1 MFLSSETD
9 MPYDIVLINAHRDF
23 FFAVQDAISIGT
35 NLLATLLRTT
45 GFRVGYFRG
54 FAQETAAWL
63 ENELKIV
70 GARSV
75 GFYCDYENV
84 SLVEEL
90 CRKVKSLGN
99 IPVIV
104 GGPQAF
110 TLTEDFFRHSGCDF
124 AIRGEAEE
132 ALSELLD
139 YLLKGQGDPARIAG
153 IHFLGF
159 DGQLVSTKD
168 RDLRENLDDLP
179 FADFT
184 LDRRWPYQISLPIL
198 SGRGCPYQCAFCFQG
213 GNTKK
218 VRYRSVK
225 NVMEE
230 IGGHFA
236 HRPGLK
242 SIYFVDDTF
251 TLNRERME
259 QFCGELAAL
268 RKKYD
273 FVWYCQGH
281 VQTILRY
288 PGMMRTMVDAGMVK
302 MLIGIESGSD
312 EMLRLYRKQAT
323 VAQIKTAVECLV
335 QAGVKQVEG
344 NIILGGPGESL
355 ETAEASLQLVLGLI
369 RTYPGIFFAGTYF
382 LFPYPG
388 TEITGNPAR
397 FGLKFLPERIL
408 GGLDDVP
415 HGETETLSTQ
425 RLFEIR
431 RYFMQ
436 QVVSAM
442 HQQYVAGRI
451 PSDSVVG
458 MYRLAYQYGI
468 ASRWL
473 LNLMRRLPIADR
485 YYSLLAAGGASLSEG
500 ISRWRLGQMRP
511 QRVFEIWNTVSFSE
525 GFPEIDGFSLSPLE
539 YDLICASSGKQPLEE
554 MMQKLF
560 RKYAKH
566 YSDLSEFRE
575 TLLDILKSF
584 EKKCW
589 LVYSAF

>member
-1 MFLSSETD
+1 MRPETGT
-9 MPYDIVLINAHRDF
+9 PYDIVLIHAHRDF
-23 FFAVQDAISIGT
+23 FFAMQDAISIGT
-35 NLLATLLRTT
+35 NLLATLLRQA

-54 FAQETAAWL
+54 FARETVVWL
-63 ENELKIV
+63 ENELQTV
-70 GARSV
+70 GARSI

-90 CRKVKSLGN
+90 CRKVKSLRE
-99 IPVIV
+99 IPVIA

-110 TLTEDFFRHSGCDF
+110 ALTENFFRCSGCDF
-124 AIRGEAEE
+124 AIRGEAED
-132 ALSELLD
+132 ALPELLH
-139 YLLKGQGDPARIAG
+139 YLLKGKGDLSKIAG
-153 IHFLGF
+153 ISFLGG
-159 DGQLVSTKD
+159 DGKLVRNGD
-168 RDLRENLDDLP
+168 RNLQENLDDLP

-184 LDRRWPYQISLPIL
+184 LDRRWPYQLSLPIL
-198 SGRGCPYQCAFCFQG
+198 SGRGCPYHCAFCYEG

-230 IGGHFA
+230 IRGHFA
-236 HRPGLK
+236 LRPDLK
-242 SIYFVDDTF
+242 SIYFMDDTF

-259 QFCGELAAL
+259 EFCRELSL
-268 RKKYD
+268 LGKEHD

-281 VQTILRY
+281 VQTILRH
-288 PGMMRTMVDAGMVK
+288 PETIRTMVDAGMVK

-323 VAQIKTAVECLV
+323 VSQIKSAVGCLV
-335 QAGVKQVEG
+335 HAGVKQVEG
-344 NIILGGPGESL
+344 NIILGGPGETV
-355 ETAEASLQLVLGLI
+355 ETAQASLQLVLELI
-369 RTYPGIFFAGTYF
+369 RTYPGIFFAGSYF

-388 TEITGNPAR
+388 TAITENPAW
-397 FGLKFLPERIL
+397 FGLRFLPERIP

-431 RYFMQ
+431 RHFVQ

-442 HQQYVAGRI
+442 HRQYRDGRI
-451 PSDSVVG
+451 PHDLAVS

-473 LNLMRRLPIADR
+473 LNLMRRLPVANR
-485 YYSLLAAGGASLSEG
+485 YYSLLAGGGAVASGG
-500 ISRWRLGQMRP
+500 ITLRRLKKMHPLRA
-511 QRVFEIWNTVSFSE
+511 FEIWDTVRFPE
-525 GFPEIDGFSLSPLE
+525 GFPEIEGFSLSPLE
-539 YDLICASSGKQPLEE
+539 YDLICASSGKQPLKEVI
-554 MMQKLF
+554 QTVF

-566 YSDLSEFRE
+566 YADFTEFSR
-575 TLLDILKSF
+575 TSMKILKSF
-584 EKKCW
+584 EKRHW
-589 LVYSAF
+589 LAYSAF